1 MKNKNIYLN
10 KKSIKKSSKRCSIE
24 NNINSKAKRFDLAET
39 LGKELFIFFYRNQTK
54 V

>member
-10 KKSIKKSSKRCSIE
+10 KKSIKKTSKDYLIE

-39 LGKELFIFFYRNQTK
+39 LGKELFIFFYRNQIK
-54 V
+54 I